1 MLRQTS
7 FLLMSAA
14 FLLALAASAGA
25 ASFDC
30 NRARTADEIAI
41 CKSPLLSGLDSE
53 MGGLWYAYRQFP
65 FLMGMSGAR
74 QDEADEFLQSRAKCV
89 ADEACL
95 AKAYRAR
102 IQTLRDNIKSA
113 IDGMQKQI
121 DAAQKR

>member
-7 FLLMSAA
+7 FLLISAA
-14 FLLALAASAGA
+14 LVLTLASPARA

-65 FLMGMSGAR
+65 FLMGMSGVR
-74 QDEADEFLQSRAKCV
+74 QDKANEFLQSRAKCV

-102 IQTLRDNIKSA
+102 IQQLREDIKSA

>member
-14 FLLALAASAGA
+14 LLYILGAPADA

-30 NRARTADEIAI
+30 NRARTAEEIAI

-65 FLMGMSGAR
+65 FLMGMSGVR
-74 QDEADEFLQSRAKCV
+74 QDEANAFLQSRGKCGP
-89 ADEACL
+89 DEACL
-95 AKAYRAR
+95 AKVYRAR
-102 IQTLRDNIKSA
+102 IQQLREDIKGA